1 MFDWK
6 DFEDMFAAKEGANLK
21 DAGKKQ
27 LEKKP
32 DLITVVD
39 PKKAYNCCTISSIS
53 LSPGCL
59 FARLQ
64 SFPPLS
70 FTALMLGLLKMTNAE
85 VKKAILTVDKENVL
99 ADNTVMQFLNYIP
112 SAEEIAALKPF
123 KDDPS
128 KLAAAD
134 QFMMAVC
141 FFFFFFFLLLCVAP
155 TLSSS
160 YL

>member
-1 MFDWK
+1 
-6 DFEDMFAAKEGANLK
+6 
-21 DAGKKQ
+21 
-27 LEKKP
+27 
-32 DLITVVD
+32 
-39 PKKAYNCCTISSIS
+39 
-53 LSPGCL
+53 
-59 FARLQ
+59 
-64 SFPPLS
+64 
-70 FTALMLGLLKMTNAE
+70 MLGLLKMTNAE

-141 FFFFFFFLLLCVAP
+141 FLFLLFSSSLCRSNPFFFISADI
-155 TLSSS
+155 
-160 YL
+160 